1 MSSRKPVFNQQVLYD
16 TTPLPDSI
24 PAVKEVGAT
33 SAPLLSASY
42 FIGAR
47 CRPYNDDY
55 MQCKTENPGKGE
67 FECLKEG
74 RRVTRCAASVYV
86 NEPIFQD
93 SFALDMF
100 KPSAGIDDINK
111 SCLEQFRSHWQC
123 LDNNN
128 HQLWQCRKAEWKLN
142 QCVFDN
148 LKLEKT
154 IPDTPKDQ
162 IPVHLRTKQIYAHYP
177 ILRDRGQP
185 TLGKSIDPPSA
196 QAQAQAPPS

>member
-1 MSSRKPVFNQQVLYD
+1 MAARKPVFNQQVLYD

-55 MQCKTENPGKGE
+55 MQCKTENPGRGE

-74 RRVTRCAASVYV
+74 RRVTRCAASV
-86 NEPIFQD
+86 
-93 SFALDMF
+93 
-100 KPSAGIDDINK
+100 IDDINK
-111 SCLEQFRSHWQC
+111 HCLEEFRKHWQC

-154 IPDTPKDQ
+154 IPDAPKDQ

-185 TLGKSIDPPSA
+185 SLGKSIDPPSA
-196 QAQAQAPPS
+196 QSQSQAPAPAS